1 MTTISYLGAA
11 VLFLKNLQFPG
22 LNIASSSIQ
31 YFYRMIPNS
40 SLIRMPWLEC
50 SRDGQCACVHAKS
63 LQLCPTLCDP
73 MDCSPPGSSGHGDS
87 PGKNTGLGS
96 CTLLQGIFLTQGLNL
111 CLLSLLHWQVGSLPL
126 VPPGK
131 PARWSIP
138 LEIRPQEVNPLL
150 ELEPAPGGLVVRQ
163 PWLWSGLSTCGLCSF
178 SLPCGQLWS
187 GLCT

>member
-111 CLLSLLHWQVGSLPL
+111 CLLSLLHWQSGSLPL
-126 VPPGK
+126 TPPGK
-131 PARWSIP
+131 PEYCRMTQKI
-138 LEIRPQEVNPLL
+138 
-150 ELEPAPGGLVVRQ
+150 
-163 PWLWSGLSTCGLCSF
+163 LCINAWKS
-178 SLPCGQLWS
+178 W
-187 GLCT
+187 